1 MGKMPMVKKS
11 RNPVS
16 SNLESKV
23 KVGLSLTPSSAD
35 RLNSIARK
43 LGISRSELLERLAQ
57 GALDISSDKS
67 EVSVTWKKGEET
79 EVEPAQLEGETA
91 EESEINDAVTA
102 EIPSE
107 KVSIEPNPLQASY
120 ESLQHQLTERESL
133 LALAKRSEGKSSQR
147 IVQLQQE
154 LATEKQNLASQS
166 AETVT
171 KSSYESLQQ
180 ELATEKQNL
189 ASQLAETVTKSSY
202 ESLQNQLAEKE
213 SALALAKRSEGKSSQ
228 RIVELQ
234 QQLATEKQNL
244 AQQSAETVTKSS
256 YESLQQE
263 LATEKQNLAQ
273 QLAETVTKSSY
284 ESLQNQLSERE
295 SSLAQLQQ
303 ELATEKQNL
312 ASQLAET
319 VSKSSYESLQHQL
332 ASEKQNIASQLA
344 QTVTKSSYQKLQD
357 QLAEKESAIGDFQVQ
372 LTKLQYLENQ
382 LSQSVAKQRNY
393 DALQQQSQEQ
403 LRTIKALRE
412 QLGQMQAVA
421 GIGEAYLNK
430 WRRP

>member
-1 MGKMPMVKKS
+1 MVKKS
-11 RNPVS
+11 RNVVS
-16 SNLESKV
+16 SNSETKV
-23 KVGLSLTPSSAD
+23 KVGLSLTSSSAD

-102 EIPSE
+102 ETPSSQ
-107 KVSIEPNPLQASY
+107 VSVQPNPLQASY
-120 ESLQHQLTERESL
+120 ESLQHQLTERESSI
-133 LALAKRSEGKSSQR
+133 A
-147 IVQLQQE
+147 QLQQQFASE
-154 LATEKQNLASQS
+154 QQNLAS
-166 AETVT
+166 
-171 KSSYESLQQ
+171 
-180 ELATEKQNL
+180 
-189 ASQLAETVTKSSY
+189 
-202 ESLQNQLAEKE
+202 
-213 SALALAKRSEGKSSQ
+213 
-228 RIVELQ
+228 
-234 QQLATEKQNL
+234 
-244 AQQSAETVTKSS
+244 
-256 YESLQQE
+256 
-263 LATEKQNLAQ
+263 

-295 SSLAQLQQ
+295 SSIAQLQQ
-303 ELATEKQNL
+303 QLATEQQNLVSQLAETVTKSSHESLQHQFASEQQNL

-319 VSKSSYESLQHQL
+319 VSKSSY
-332 ASEKQNIASQLA
+332 
-344 QTVTKSSYQKLQD
+344 QKLQH
-357 QLAEKESAIGDFQVQ
+357 QLAEKESAIGDLQVQ

>member
-1 MGKMPMVKKS
+1 MVKKS
-11 RNPVS
+11 RNVVS
-16 SNLESKV
+16 SNSETKV

-35 RLNSIARK
+35 RLNLIARK

-67 EVSVTWKKGEET
+67 KVSVTWEKGEET
-79 EVEPAQLEGETA
+79 EVEPAQLEGETV
-91 EESEINDAVTA
+91 EEIEINDAVTA
-102 EIPSE
+102 EIPSS
-107 KVSIEPNPLQASY
+107 KVSVQPNPLQASY

-133 LALAKRSEGKSSQR
+133 IAQ
-147 IVQLQQE
+147 
-154 LATEKQNLASQS
+154 
-166 AETVT
+166 
-171 KSSYESLQQ
+171 
-180 ELATEKQNL
+180 
-189 ASQLAETVTKSSY
+189 
-202 ESLQNQLAEKE
+202 
-213 SALALAKRSEGKSSQ
+213 
-228 RIVELQ
+228 LQ
-234 QQLATEKQNL
+234 QQLATEQQNL
-244 AQQSAETVTKSS
+244 AS
-256 YESLQQE
+256 
-263 LATEKQNLAQ
+263 

-295 SSLAQLQQ
+295 SSIVQLQQ
-303 ELATEKQNL
+303 QLATEQQNL
-312 ASQLAET
+312 ASQLAETVTKSSYESLQQQLATEQQNLAQQLAET

-332 ASEKQNIASQLA
+332 AS
-344 QTVTKSSYQKLQD
+344 KS
-357 QLAEKESAIGDFQVQ
+357 SAIGDFQVQ

>member
-1 MGKMPMVKKS
+1 MVKKS
-11 RNPVS
+11 RNVVS
-16 SNLESKV
+16 SNSESKV

-67 EVSVTWKKGEET
+67 KVSVTWEKGEET
-79 EVEPAQLEGETA
+79 EVEPAQLEGETV
-91 EESEINDAVTA
+91 EEIEINDAVTA
-102 EIPSE
+102 EIPSS
-107 KVSIEPNPLQASY
+107 KVSVQPNPLQTSY
-120 ESLQHQLTERESL
+120 ESLQHQLTERES
-133 LALAKRSEGKSSQR
+133 S
-147 IVQLQQE
+147 IVQ
-154 LATEKQNLASQS
+154 
-166 AETVT
+166 
-171 KSSYESLQQ
+171 
-180 ELATEKQNL
+180 
-189 ASQLAETVTKSSY
+189 
-202 ESLQNQLAEKE
+202 
-213 SALALAKRSEGKSSQ
+213 
-228 RIVELQ
+228 LQ
-234 QQLATEKQNL
+234 QQLATEQQNL
-244 AQQSAETVTKSS
+244 AS
-256 YESLQQE
+256 
-263 LATEKQNLAQ
+263 

-295 SSLAQLQQ
+295 SSIAQLQQ
-303 ELATEKQNL
+303 QLATEQQNLASQLAETVTKSSYESLQQQFASEKQNL

-319 VSKSSYESLQHQL
+319 VSKSSY
-332 ASEKQNIASQLA
+332 
-344 QTVTKSSYQKLQD
+344 QKLQH
-357 QLAEKESAIGDFQVQ
+357 QLAEKESAIGDLQVQ

>member
-1 MGKMPMVKKS
+1 MRKMPMVKKS
-11 RNPVS
+11 RNVVS
-16 SNLESKV
+16 SNSETKV

-43 LGISRSELLERLAQ
+43 LEISRSELLERLAQ

-67 EVSVTWKKGEET
+67 KVSVTWEKGEET
-79 EVEPAQLEGETA
+79 EVEPAQLEGETV
-91 EESEINDAVTA
+91 EEIEINDAVTA
-102 EIPSE
+102 EIPSS
-107 KVSIEPNPLQASY
+107 KVSVQPNPLQASY

-133 LALAKRSEGKSSQR
+133 IA
-147 IVQLQQE
+147 QLQQQ
-154 LATEKQNLASQS
+154 LATEQ
-166 AETVT
+166 
-171 KSSYESLQQ
+171 
-180 ELATEKQNL
+180 QNL

-202 ESLQNQLAEKE
+202 ESLQHQLTERE
-213 SALALAKRSEGKSSQ
+213 SS
-228 RIVELQ
+228 IVQLQ
-234 QQLATEKQNL
+234 QQLATEQQNL
-244 AQQSAETVTKSS
+244 VS
-256 YESLQQE
+256 
-263 LATEKQNLAQ
+263 

-284 ESLQNQLSERE
+284 ESLQ
-295 SSLAQLQQ
+295 QQ
-303 ELATEKQNL
+303 LATEKQNL
-312 ASQLAET
+312 AQQLAET

-332 ASEKQNIASQLA
+332 AS
-344 QTVTKSSYQKLQD
+344 KS
-357 QLAEKESAIGDFQVQ
+357 SAIGDFQVQ